1 MISISFFLWQDPKEV
16 PSPEKSIFLRKFNEL
31 KVDTFP
37 CEKHSVRNSLNLF
50 NIMIPNPITVS
61 TIPEV
66 IVILQEDGNLSMA
79 DWIKTMFGQIAD
91 LHMKDAKNHRVSA
104 FVEPLVL
111 DHLRQILPNRKEG
124 DEVDN
129 DDDPICEAQY
139 EN

>member
-1 MISISFFLWQDPKEV
+1 MISISFVLWQDLKEV

-66 IVILQEDGNLSMA
+66 IVILKEDGNLSLA
-79 DWIKTMFGQIAD
+79 G
-91 LHMKDAKNHRVSA
+91 
-104 FVEPLVL
+104 L
-111 DHLRQILPNRKEG
+111 DQNDVRTDRGPSYEG
-124 DEVDN
+124 
-129 DDDPICEAQY
+129 CEGS
-139 EN
+139 